1 MISAAPASRLL
12 TTRFV
17 IDCTHV
23 FDASVDAD
31 SSADVQEL
39 LSWVTSQSKR
49 SQIHVYIGGPRR
61 AASRKLQTR
70 LQALGCRVGTTHRP
84 PVAMAA

>member
-1 MISAAPASRLL
+1 MISAAPTSRLL

-17 IDCTHV
+17 IDCTRV
-23 FDASVDAD
+23 FDTAIDTD

-39 LSWVTSQSKR
+39 LSWVTSQAKR
-49 SQIHVYIGGPRR
+49 SQIHVYVGGARR

-70 LQALGCRVGTTHRP
+70 LQALGCKVGTVHRP
-84 PVAMAA
+84 PVAA